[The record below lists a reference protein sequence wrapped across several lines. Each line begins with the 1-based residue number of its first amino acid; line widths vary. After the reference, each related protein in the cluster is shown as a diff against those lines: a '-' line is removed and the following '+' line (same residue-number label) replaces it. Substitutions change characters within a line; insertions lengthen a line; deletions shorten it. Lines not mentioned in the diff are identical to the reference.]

1 MEKKR
6 LFYILGGAASVLCGI
21 FNLIGGG
28 GWTAVLA
35 LLLFLATGAFL
46 IVSAFVPK
54 FPRFVPAIPMFVLA
68 GISAIALMAALG
80 NGVSV
85 MIDYG
90 FNMHNMVALLFN
102 LLFNVLVFAAYLLAG
117 LYMIIGK
124 KMKKMFFLPA
134 LLLGVE
140 AVLAQIY
147 YFAWLLFNGFAFGEV
162 IEMFFQQQFV
172 GLIASVLFVVLAFFM
187 CFARKNELDEEEAS
201 TAETAEGQTAK
212 ATPAAA
218 NATAAP
224 NVAPSVNPNPAQGTA
239 QPATSLPYSVL
250 PAEGGQFDTFLHV
263 VLLLFVGSVWTYIW
277 IYRVT
282 KFLNCDRRSKQR
294 GAGAQTALCLFVP
307 FYSLYWLYKSC
318 KSIENLA
325 EERKVNADVATLSL
339 ILAIFGVGFISYIL
353 MQMKINEICK
363 APVPVVVQ
371 QPVYARP
378 VYAQPVAQQPVYAR
392 PVAQPAVTPAPA
404 QDKAAELKKYKE
416 LLDSGAITQEEYDAM
431 KKKILGL

>member
-68 GISAIALMAALG
+68 GISAIALMG

-201 TAETAEGQTAK
+201 TAETAEG
-212 ATPAAA
+212 
-218 NATAAP
+218 
-224 NVAPSVNPNPAQGTA
+224 
-239 QPATSLPYSVL
+239 
-250 PAEGGQFDTFLHV
+250 
-263 VLLLFVGSVWTYIW
+263 
-277 IYRVT
+277 
-282 KFLNCDRRSKQR
+282 
-294 GAGAQTALCLFVP
+294 
-307 FYSLYWLYKSC
+307 
-318 KSIENLA
+318 
-325 EERKVNADVATLSL
+325 
-339 ILAIFGVGFISYIL
+339 
-353 MQMKINEICK
+353 
-363 APVPVVVQ
+363 
-371 QPVYARP
+371 
-378 VYAQPVAQQPVYAR
+378 
-392 PVAQPAVTPAPA
+392 
-404 QDKAAELKKYKE
+404 
-416 LLDSGAITQEEYDAM
+416 
-431 KKKILGL
+431 